1 MSECTLPISLVTSKF
16 LGSQNRIIVAGNSDT
31 SHGIIQIQYVE
42 QDNKFHN
49 KCELAF
55 TGCSVTAAEICGSS
69 QTGKSY
75 LAVAT
80 LPANVH
86 GFGSSSSSS
95 SSSSSNTNQNTS
107 RCAAVCLV
115 DIEDGANLKY
125 ATTLQHSPNDIS
137 STLTSLSFYGDQE
150 ILAAANDAGDVTL
163 WDLSTGKELRRF
175 CADAS
180 GITKVEFNRSG
191 QLLTCG
197 LSISNQV
204 RGPPL
209 SLSQP

>member
-42 QDNKFHN
+42 QDNSYHN
-49 KCELAF
+49 KCELALN
-55 TGCSVTAAEICGSS
+55 GCSVTAAEICGSN

-80 LPANVH
+80 MPANVH
-86 GFGSSSSSS
+86 SFGSSSSSS
-95 SSSSSNTNQNTS
+95 NHQNTS
-107 RCAAVCLV
+107 NCAGVCLV
-115 DIEDGANLKY
+115 DVEAAVEGANLTY
-125 ATTLQHSPNDIS
+125 ATTLPHSSKDTS

-150 ILAAANDAGDVTL
+150 ILAAANDAGDILL

-175 CADAS
+175 CGDAS
-180 GITKVEFNRSG
+180 GITKG
-191 QLLTCG
+191 IPQ
-197 LSISNQV
+197 
-204 RGPPL
+204 
-209 SLSQP
+209 

>member
-42 QDNKFHN
+42 QDNSYHN
-49 KCELAF
+49 KCELALN
-55 TGCSVTAAEICGSS
+55 GCSVTAAEICGSN

-80 LPANVH
+80 MPANVH
-86 GFGSSSSSS
+86 SFGSSSSSS
-95 SSSSSNTNQNTS
+95 NHQNISN
-107 RCAAVCLV
+107 CAGVCLV
-115 DIEDGANLKY
+115 DVEAAVDGANLTY
-125 ATTLQHSPNDIS
+125 ATTLPHSSQDTS

-150 ILAAANDAGDVTL
+150 ILAAANDAGDIIL

-175 CADAS
+175 CGDAS
-180 GITKVEFNRSG
+180 SIMKGITIELPSLT
-191 QLLTCG
+191 LLH
-197 LSISNQV
+197 IH
-204 RGPPL
+204 
-209 SLSQP
+209 